1 MDGLNDFLNWAW
13 ARHANPLSWYIRP
26 LFILPFCYFAYR
38 RSLWGMALTI
48 VAVTSSMF
56 WFPAPAAP
64 DPRAAAF
71 LAVERQ
77 YVGGP
82 WTLSRIV
89 LTALVPIWFVALAWG
104 VRRRSWL
111 GVATVIGSGTLL
123 KVGWSF
129 YFGGEN
135 AWVIVPPVALGL
147 VVCAGVLLFAY
158 RRARHGPGGPI
169 EHFHPS
175 SS

>member
-1 MDGLNDFLNWAW
+1 V
-13 ARHANPLSWYIRP
+13 
-26 LFILPFCYFAYR
+26 
-38 RSLWGMALTI
+38 LTL

-89 LTALVPIWFVALAWG
+89 LTALVPIWFVAVAWG

-111 GVATVIGSGTLL
+111 GVATVIGSGTVL

-135 AWVIVPPVALGL
+135 AWVIVPPVAP
-147 VVCAGVLLFAY
+147 
-158 RRARHGPGGPI
+158 R
-169 EHFHPS
+169 
-175 SS
+175 

>member
-13 ARHANPLSWYIRP
+13 ARHANPLSWYVRP

-48 VAVTSSMF
+48 LAVISSMF
-56 WFPAPAAP
+56 WFPAPATP

-89 LTALVPIWFVALAWG
+89 LTALVPIWFVAMVWG

-129 YFGGEN
+129 YFGGES

-158 RRARHGPGGPI
+158 RRVRHSGGPI
-169 EHFHPS
+169 ERFHPS